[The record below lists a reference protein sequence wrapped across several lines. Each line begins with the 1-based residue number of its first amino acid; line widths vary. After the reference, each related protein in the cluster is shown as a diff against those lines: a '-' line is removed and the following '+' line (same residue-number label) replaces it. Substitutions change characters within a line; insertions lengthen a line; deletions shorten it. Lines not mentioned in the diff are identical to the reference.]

1 MPKYATTEE
10 WWRSLLTGND
20 PALPLRQFR
29 YLWSLLPSN
38 PRCTFCNAPYHG
50 VGAPLM
56 RLMGKAPSKLTPHL
70 CRQCHDAAS
79 QHIGGAE
86 VETTLLFADVRGSTT
101 LAERMS
107 ASEFS
112 RVINRFYSAAI
123 DILVRSKAWSDRLIG
138 DEVIGIYVPGFA
150 GPDHARRAVEAAQ
163 ELLRVTGH
171 ADPGGA
177 WLPVGVGVHT
187 GIAFVGAMGKE
198 GGATDITALGDNVN
212 TAARLASKAGPG
224 EVLVSEAAYAAAKL
238 DLANVTQRQLE
249 LKGKSEPVGRR
260 AGIERHTRLSGAI
273 IRPPAPASRTASTP
287 PPPPG

>member
-1 MPKYATTEE
+1 MPKYATAEE
-10 WWRSLLTGND
+10 WWRALLTGKD
-20 PALPLRQFR
+20 PALPLRQLR
-29 YLWSLLPSN
+29 YLWSLLSSN
-38 PRCTFCNAPYHG
+38 PRCTFCNAPYQG
-50 VGAPLM
+50 IGGPFM
-56 RLMGKAPSKLTPHL
+56 RLIGKGPSKLTPHL
-70 CRQCHDAAS
+70 CRQCHDGAS

-112 RVINRFYSAAI
+112 RVINRSYSAAI

-177 WLPVGVGVHT
+177 WLPVGVGGHT
-187 GIAFVGAMGKE
+187 AIACVGAMGKE

-212 TAARLASKAGPG
+212 IAARLASKAGPG
-224 EVLVSEAAYAAAKL
+224 EVLVNEAAYAAAGL
-238 DLANVTQRQLE
+238 NLGELEQRQFE
-249 LKGKSEPVGRR
+249 LKGKSEPVAGRVLR
-260 AGIERHTRLSGAI
+260 AVSES
-273 IRPPAPASRTASTP
+273 SRQ
-287 PPPPG
+287 